1 MTKDEKKYLSR
12 VADLGCY
19 VCSLLGYEGTPA
31 EIHHRRSGVGKAQRA
46 SNYEVLPL
54 CPEHHRGRTGIH
66 GMGLRA
72 FEREYGMTE
81 VEMIEQVRLALSK

>member
-1 MTKDEKKYLSR
+1 MTNDEKKYLSR
-12 VADLGCY
+12 VAELGCFI
-19 VCSLLGYEGTPA
+19 CNKMGYPDSPC

-46 SNYEVLPL
+46 SNYEVVGL

-72 FEREYGMTE
+72 FEREYKMTE
-81 VEMIEQVRLALSK
+81 IEMVEQVRLALSK